1 MVCGFLIAFHLIAQI
16 FKFLADM
23 LLNDVGYQ
31 SGGSELVTTSI
42 EQLLTLTAH

>member
-1 MVCGFLIAFHLIAQI
+1 MVCGFVIAFHLIAQI

-23 LLNDVGYQ
+23 LLNDLGYQ

-42 EQLLTLTAH
+42 EQLLAVMTH